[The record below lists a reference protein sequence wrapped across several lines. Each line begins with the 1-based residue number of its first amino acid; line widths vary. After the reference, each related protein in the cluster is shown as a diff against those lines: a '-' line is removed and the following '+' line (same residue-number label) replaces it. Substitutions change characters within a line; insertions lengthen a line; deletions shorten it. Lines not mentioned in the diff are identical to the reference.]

1 MPITKQLLRINL
13 DTLVPYERNTKIHA
27 ENIDDIIKS
36 IERNEYIT
44 PIIIDEKNII
54 LAWHGRKL
62 ALEKMGITEAE
73 VIQVTWLSE
82 EQKKDFRISD
92 NRIAELS
99 EWNIEMLQIELK
111 GVSLDLQALFP
122 DIILEEI
129 ELNEDQEDIVPVVE
143 EWVALV
149 QFWDLF
155 KLGNHYLL
163 CGDATETESIQQLMQ
178 GTKADMVF
186 TDPPYNV
193 NYKGKG
199 KNTARGIKNDHMS
212 HDAFTDFLTDAF
224 TQLFPVTKHDTPLYV
239 FHSHTTQIQFQ
250 QCMERSGFDIKK
262 QLIRNKTHYNRLG
275 YHYKQKH
282 EPFFYAVQQWWT
294 PNFYG
299 WISTPTV
306 IEDGFAELSDKEL
319 LKLIKQA
326 REQEEQWCTTLWTIA
341 KHNVNDY
348 DHPTQKPVAL
358 IELALQNSSKPHQT
372 VVDFFW
378 WSGSTLT
385 ACEKTSRVCYMME
398 LEPHFVQVIIKRYH
412 TYTKGQRPI
421 ECLTRDLDLTP
432 LLHGED

>member
-1 MPITKQLLRINL
+1 MPVTKKLKTVSLS
-13 DTLVPYERNTKIHA
+13 TLIPYENNTKIHA
-27 ENIDDIIKS
+27 ENVEEIAKS
-36 IERNEYIT
+36 IQRNEYIT
-44 PIIIDEKNII
+44 PIIVDEDFVI

-62 ALEKMGITEAE
+62 ALEYLGEEKTQ
-73 VIQVTWLSE
+73 VVQVTWLTE

-111 GVSLDLQALFP
+111 GVSLDLQHLFP
-122 DIILEEI
+122 DIVLEEI

-143 EWVALV
+143 EWLELV
-149 QFWDLF
+149 QYGDLF
-155 KLGNHYLL
+155 KLWNHYLL
-163 CGDATETESIQQLMQ
+163 CGDATETECIQQLMQ
-178 GTKADMVF
+178 WAKADMVF

-199 KNTARGIKNDHMS
+199 KNTARWIKNDHMS

-224 TQLFPVTKHDTPLYV
+224 TQLFPITKHDTPLYI

-250 QCMERSGFDIKK
+250 QCLERSGFEVKK

-306 IEDGFAELSDKEL
+306 IEDGFAEMSDKEL
-319 LKLIKQA
+319 LKLVKQA

-358 IELALQNSSKPHQT
+358 IEIALENSSKLHQT
-372 VVDFFW
+372 VVDFFG
-378 WSGSTLT
+378 WSGSTLN
-385 ACEKTSRVCYMME
+385 ACEKSSRVCYMME

-432 LLHGED
+432 LLNAQD